1 MKTDP
6 FDELRLFGEDLA
18 GAVPAARSRAAVARA
33 IGAAPVAERRRLK
46 VPALATAM
54 LGGFVVLN
62 FAGAALA
69 DSAAPGDPLYPLD
82 RSYEWV
88 SDAIGFGGD
97 RTDERLD
104 EISVLTERSDY
115 ARALDLMA
123 GSLAS
128 EDVVA
133 AARAIQHAQLSSAD
147 RAERVAALVAAAH
160 RIRSAQ
166 MAGDN
171 VAQAAAEEQARGV
184 GANLVE
190 PPGRPENTPAVT
202 APGNSGE
209 KPAGPDNTPGATA
222 PANAGPGVDT
232 PGATAPGK
240 SGDRPATPAPGNTGT
255 NPDVT
260 APRGSEGSSGS
271 QGKSGRP

>member
-1 MKTDP
+1 
-6 FDELRLFGEDLA
+6 
-18 GAVPAARSRAAVARA
+18 
-33 IGAAPVAERRRLK
+33 VAERRRLK
-46 VPALATAM
+46 VAALATAM

-232 PGATAPGK
+232 PGATAPGN

>member
-1 MKTDP
+1 LKTDP
-6 FDELRLFGEDLA
+6 FDELKLFGEDLA

-33 IGAAPVAERRRLK
+33 LGTATLTERRRLK
-46 VPALATAM
+46 APALATAM

-69 DSAAPGDPLYPLD
+69 DSAVPGDPLYPLD

-88 SDAIGFGGD
+88 SDTIGFGGD

-123 GSLAS
+123 GSLVS
-128 EDVVA
+128 EEVAA
-133 AARAIQHAQLSSAD
+133 AARAINDAQLSSAD

-171 VAQAAAEEQARGV
+171 VARAAAEEQARGA

-209 KPAGPDNTPGATA
+209 EPAGPDNPPGA
-222 PANAGPGVDT
+222 PANPGPGVDT
-232 PGATAPGK
+232 PGATAPGS
-240 SGDRPATPAPGNTGT
+240 SGDRPATPAPGNTDA
-255 NPDVT
+255 NPGVT
-260 APRGSEGSSGS
+260 APRGNQGS
-271 QGKSGRP
+271 QGNSGRP